1 MAPDI
6 FFKLNLSFIR
16 RIKYAEAHVS
26 VKRNGERWDLVL
38 ILGLR
43 WKDTLFMLCYITA
56 MTFGGKK
63 IIKNDNDD
71 DDDDDDG
78 DDDAETGDDNDNC
91 SLKA

>member
-1 MAPDI
+1 
-6 FFKLNLSFIR
+6 
-16 RIKYAEAHVS
+16 
-26 VKRNGERWDLVL
+26 
-38 ILGLR
+38 
-43 WKDTLFMLCYITA
+43 MLCYITA

-78 DDDAETGDDNDNC
+78 DDDAETGDNDDNC